1 MSKIQIDEQVC
12 LRKGLTPQEVMIALA
27 IRSGDWEEDISNMLA
42 REILVNR
49 GGRYLVTQRWSE
61 VIDEVICDSSDN
73 APSDERLLNLA
84 KKMRECFPEGKM
96 PGTPYYYR
104 CNNGEV
110 VKKMK
115 KFFLQYGEYSDEE
128 IIEACKRFVASFN
141 GNYRYLPLVK
151 YFIYKMKDEKDEEG
165 NIHKVEHSPLAD
177 YLENKE
183 EDNTINSNSDDWL
196 MNSRN

>member
-1 MSKIQIDEQVC
+1 MKIAIDESVC
-12 LRKGLTPQEVMIALA
+12 AKKQLTLQEVMLALS
-27 IRSGDWEEDISNMLA
+27 IRMGGWEEAIQNMLN
-42 REILVNR
+42 REILVNK
-49 GGRYLVTQRWSE
+49 GGKYLITQRWSE
-61 VIDEVICDSSDN
+61 IIDEVICDSSES
-73 APSDERLLNLA
+73 PQSDERLLNLA

-104 CNNGEV
+104 CNNSEV
-110 VKKMK
+110 IKKMK
-115 KFFLQYGEYSDEE
+115 KFFLQYGNYSDEE
-128 IIEACKRFVASFN
+128 IIDACKRFVASFN

-183 EDNTINSNSDDWL
+183 EEGAITTTSDDWL
-196 MNSRN
+196 MNARN